1 MNGDERDGLLLGVR
15 SAFHL
20 ANRLF
25 PIGAHVGCEGPQ
37 TANVIGA
44 RHFQKDVRVGE
55 RAVGA
60 GPIALTKLRTNVQE
74 GDSIGEESIG
84 RRRAGLLRQ
93 GLESSDH
100 GPSKL
105 VANLLGIGPEIELG
119 QSIRTIRV
127 GRKGVRNVQQ
137 LGFRQPDQRTSK
149 QRAERQGV
157 ASIGQCPQQSD

>member
-25 PIGAHVGCEGPQ
+25 PIGAHVAGEGAK

-44 RHFQKDVRVGE
+44 RHLQKDVRVGE

-60 GPIALTKLRTNVQE
+60 GLKALTKLRTNVQE
-74 GDSIGEESIG
+74 ANGVGEERIGG
-84 RRRAGLLRQ
+84 RRARPLGQ
-93 GLESSDH
+93 GLERSDD
-100 GPSKL
+100 GPSK
-105 VANLLGIGPEIELG
+105 VVTNLLRIGPEIELG
-119 QSIRTIRV
+119 QSIRTVRV
-127 GRKGVRNVQQ
+127 ERKGVSDVQQ

-149 QRAERQGV
+149 QRAERQSV
-157 ASIGQCPQQSD
+157 ASIGQRPRQSN